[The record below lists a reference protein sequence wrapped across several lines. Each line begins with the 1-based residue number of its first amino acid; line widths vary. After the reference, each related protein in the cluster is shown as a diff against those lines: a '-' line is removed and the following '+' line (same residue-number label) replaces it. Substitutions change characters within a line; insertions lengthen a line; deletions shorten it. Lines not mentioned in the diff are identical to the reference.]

1 MGHAAGWGTFF
12 THSGSRMG
20 PFLKSQIA
28 SEKHFKKKKQQQIYT
43 KDKYIVKWGN
53 EEPLRNLGN

>member
-12 THSGSRMG
+12 THSGSRTG

-28 SEKHFKKKKQQQIYT
+28 SKKHFKKKKQQQIYI